1 VRARAIGGVRSTEP
15 METCRF
21 AAPWSIEEL
30 AEYFIVRDPAGR
42 RGYFCY
48 DDEEHRRA
56 VNKHLTKDT
65 ARRMAVKFCDAARLG
80 YQQRT

>member
-1 VRARAIGGVRSTEP
+1 MSTEP
-15 METCRF
+15 METCRSPRRRRSRSLRSTSLS
-21 AAPWSIEEL
+21 AI
-30 AEYFIVRDPAGR
+30 RQRAGV
-42 RGYFCY
+42 GYFY
-48 DDEEHRRA
+48 DDEEEHRRA